1 MSPSRTALWTPDHM
15 PDASQ
20 NHVGLIST
28 PAPHH
33 TQPQTPGVAA
43 NQRPSLLLTL
53 GVYYYQVP
61 QTTLFSDLDQV
72 QVIRP
77 APISTPC
84 QGQPIIHSPHGC
96 QSFISVIFLSKMER
110 KTATAFHFLSV
121 CMCARVCAQLR
132 CRELDYCKVLA
143 LISSKTK
150 HLECKIQ

>member
-1 MSPSRTALWTPDHM
+1 
-15 PDASQ
+15 
-20 NHVGLIST
+20 
-28 PAPHH
+28 
-33 TQPQTPGVAA
+33 
-43 NQRPSLLLTL
+43 
-53 GVYYYQVP
+53 
-61 QTTLFSDLDQV
+61 V